1 MRERSSSE
9 FVGHRVP
16 EGQSP
21 LARRFQRRGKN
32 VLRPVPLGTAEG
44 SAVPP
49 ALRRH
54 ASNPALE
61 APGYWRLSLR
71 DTWSRYIFV
80 FCFLIVL
87 TATSAAQTNAA
98 VSFEMPKS
106 HNPIS
111 AYSPSHAPEPELTN
125 SPRLN
130 QLIRDGKLY
139 LSLKDAIRL
148 AMENNLDIAIARYN
162 LPIADM
168 DILRTKAGGV
178 FRGVNAGFV
187 QGTPGGGVGG
197 FGTGAPG
204 AGAGGT
210 TAGAGGA
217 GAGASGLVQSTLG
230 VGTAVPSYDPT
241 IVASVGAEHQTT
253 PLANQRI
260 YGVPLL
266 QLNTGQANFGFTQ
279 AFATGSS
286 ISFEFNNNRQTTNSP
301 FFNLSPDLGSMYRF
315 SFQQQLLSGFGFGP
329 NLRYLRIAKNN
340 KKISDIAFKDQ
351 VMATVTQIQNI
362 YWDLVNA
369 YEQSQVNE
377 QSLAFAQQSLDN
389 AKKQFQL
396 QSIPAMD
403 VMRAE
408 AEVSKRDQDLT
419 VARTSL
425 QLQELLMKNALTKSL
440 DDPVLESVSVV
451 PTYTLQSSQVAP
463 PGENVQ
469 DLIQQALH
477 DRPELFESD
486 VDLANRQISRKA
498 ARNALLPS
506 LSLAAFYGGS
516 GLAGPLNP
524 VYNVPGVP
532 NASTVPTDFSGAL
545 GNAFNNTAP
554 DYYVG
559 FNLNIPI
566 RNRVAK
572 ADQYR
577 SELEYRQAQ
586 LRREELR
593 KQIRIEVRNAE
604 YALEQTAA
612 RVEAA
617 RKSRDLAQ
625 RTFEITQ
632 KEQTLGAGSTFQ
644 TMTAQ
649 RDLALAE
656 LDLVTA
662 TTTYQKAKVEL
673 DRATGTTLEHNGI
686 QIADAI
692 KGTVSAVSTQAP

>member
-1 MRERSSSE
+1 MARCFER
-9 FVGHRVP
+9 RV
-16 EGQSP
+16 ECEASGYGQQFLRGSLLGSGLRVC
-21 LARRFQRRGKN
+21 LA
-32 VLRPVPLGTAEG
+32 LL
-44 SAVPP
+44 
-49 ALRRH
+49 LLLL
-54 ASNPALE
+54 SNPA
-61 APGYWRLSLR
+61 S
-71 DTWSRYIFV
+71 
-80 FCFLIVL
+80 
-87 TATSAAQTNAA
+87 AQTPA
-98 VSFEMPKS
+98 SGFLELPKS
-106 HNPIS
+106 RNPFS
-111 AYSPSHAPEPELTN
+111 AYSPSRAPEPQLTN

-130 QLIRDGKLY
+130 QLIHDGKLY
-139 LSLKDAIRL
+139 LSLKDAIQL
-148 AMENNLDIAIARYN
+148 ALENNLDIAIARYN

-168 DILRTKAGGV
+168 DILRTQAGGV
-178 FRGVNAGFV
+178 FRGVNAGVV

-230 VGTAVPSYDPT
+230 VGAPVSSYDPLIT
-241 IVASVGAEHQTT
+241 GSVGAEHQTT
-253 PLANQRI
+253 PLANRQI

-266 QLNTGQANFGFTQ
+266 QLNNGQANFGVAQ

-286 ISFEFNNNRQTTNSP
+286 IAFEFNNYRETTNSP
-301 FFNLSPDLGSMYRF
+301 FFNLSPSLGSMYRF

-329 NLRYLRIAKNN
+329 NLRYLRIAKND

-351 VMATVTQIQNI
+351 VMATVTQIENI
-362 YWDLVNA
+362 YWDLVSA

-377 QSLAFAQQSLDN
+377 QSLAFAQHSFEN
-389 AKKQFQL
+389 AKKQLQL
-396 QSIPAMD
+396 ESIPAMD
-403 VMRAE
+403 VMKAE
-408 AEVSKRDQDLT
+408 AEVSKRDQDVT

-440 DDPVLESVSVV
+440 DDPVLETIAVV
-451 PTYTLQSSQVAP
+451 PTDRLGSTP
-463 PGENVQ
+463 PPSAANQPVEQ
-469 DLIQQALH
+469 LIEAALH
-477 DRPELFESD
+477 DRPELLESD
-486 VDLANRQISRKA
+486 VDLVNRQISRQA

-506 LSLAAFYGGS
+506 LSLVAFYGGS

-524 VYNVPGVP
+524 GYNIPGVP
-532 NASTVPTDFSGAL
+532 NISNVPTDFSGAL
-545 GNAFNNTAP
+545 ANAFNNTAP

-559 FNLNIPI
+559 FNLAIPI

-577 SELEYRQAQ
+577 SELEYRQAE

-617 RKSRDLAQ
+617 RKARDLAQ
-625 RTFEITQ
+625 RSFEITQ
-632 KEQTLGAGSTFQ
+632 KEQALGAGSTFQ
-644 TMTAQ
+644 TLTAQ
-649 RDLALAE
+649 RDLALAQ

-662 TTTYQKAKVEL
+662 MTVYERAKVEV
-673 DRATGTTLEHNGI
+673 DRATGATLEHNGI
-686 QIADAI
+686 EIQNAI
-692 KGTVSAVSTQAP
+692 KGQASPPRPSP